1 MMHDHSRGRASY
13 LGRRLSRWVAR
24 EVVPAAWTRWLL
36 LLRYTES
43 TVACIVPCGTTV
55 WHRTIPRE
63 AAEAMGE
70 PDTESWL
77 EASRSYATL
86 RRRYWRCF
94 FGMPVSLIVYLV
106 IGLPLSLLGE
116 ALKMNPYVT
125 YLLLSSFSIV
135 WCTCWVGTLVTWFR
149 LIGFRCP
156 RCGNRFILTWWI
168 TWPMNQCRHCDLD
181 LGPSAMV
188 KAKPLA
194 AADLRE

>member
-1 MMHDHSRGRASY
+1 
-13 LGRRLSRWVAR
+13 
-24 EVVPAAWTRWLL
+24 
-36 LLRYTES
+36 
-43 TVACIVPCGTTV
+43 
-55 WHRTIPRE
+55 
-63 AAEAMGE
+63 MGE

-135 WCTCWVGTLVTWFR
+135 WVRVLGRNPCNLVQADWLSLPTVR
-149 LIGFRCP
+149 KP
-156 RCGNRFILTWWI
+156 VY
-168 TWPMNQCRHCDLD
+168 PDLVD
-181 LGPSAMV
+181 Y
-188 KAKPLA
+188 LA
-194 AADLRE
+194 NESM